1 MNWSSNS
8 ERKMQFL
15 KFYLCLEILWLIFY
29 IVSVSIAYGIN
40 VPDVTKGDVI
50 RLDTH
55 LITPLVVLTIAYSKR
70 PFLWICPLF
79 IFILFRESINVAEIS
94 YFSGLRAFNENAW
107 GYTLFVVCYQT
118 TLSIIAFFWYIN
130 KYRNHK

>member
-1 MNWSSNS
+1 
-8 ERKMQFL
+8 MQFL
-15 KFYLCLEILWLIFY
+15 KFYLCLEVLWLIFY

-40 VPDVTKGDVI
+40 VPDVTKSDVV

-55 LITPLVVLTIAYSKR
+55 LVTPLIVLTIAYSKR
-70 PFLWICPLF
+70 PFLWIFPFF

-94 YFSGLRAFNENAW
+94 YFSGLRVFNENAW
-107 GYTLFVVCYQT
+107 GYTLFVVSYQT